1 MNAMDMFK
9 SQMMT
14 MLAFKQDSSNGI
26 IYSFIVLMFM
36 EYFMKVL
43 PIIGQRINSLIEIY
57 IEKASEKVEKI
68 GLNTRMLVE
77 EKESKILFNRLYK
90 AQNGGMVNHSEYECC
105 DAILETMV
113 NINDAKEIIFN
124 KIYFIGHKERFQ
136 LDKNINVQM
145 TEIGMTKEGELNHL
159 AFEISS
165 KKLNLT
171 ELNNYVLAK
180 TKEYKVKKQN
190 KLGNQLYYFD
200 ESICRLNKDSKGNVV
215 YTTAPNQL
223 QFTMTKFYSN
233 KSINTIFGPEI
244 NIIKDRLDLF
254 VNNPEWYAQKGIPYT
269 FGVLCH
275 GEPGCGKTSLC
286 KVIAKSTN
294 RHIINISLHEYTTK
308 RQLHNLFFDETINI
322 VTNKASGQYE
332 QLIIPMDKRVYII
345 EDIDCMSDI
354 VLDRDMKAKQL
365 KIEEEKIAAEK
376 KTVELKLAEMKDK
389 KDKSKN
395 KNGWSFSS
403 AADDYDDSYSY
414 VNDSNPN
421 TSNDIQKYS
430 GENKLDKP
438 IKKKTDENLD
448 DGLTLS
454 YLLNLLDG
462 VLETPGRIII
472 MTTNY
477 PEHLD
482 KALIRPGRVDMS
494 ICFKRC
500 TTETLRKMFLHFYT
514 DQITES
520 DISQYEFPN
529 EKFTPA
535 EVYQIMFKH
544 IKDYNSAIKEIVG

>member
-43 PIIGQRINSLIEIY
+43 PIIGQRINSLIEMY

-68 GLNTRMLVE
+68 GLNTSMLVE
-77 EKESKILFNRLYK
+77 EKESKIVFNRLYK
-90 AQNGGMVNHSEYECC
+90 ASNGSIVNHSEYECC
-105 DAILETMV
+105 DALLETMV
-113 NINDAKEIIFN
+113 NVNDAKEIIFN
-124 KIYFIGHKERFQ
+124 KIYFIGHKEKFQ

-145 TEIGMTKEGELNHL
+145 TEIGITKEGELNHL

-165 KKLNLT
+165 KKLNLS
-171 ELNNYVLAK
+171 ELNNYVTAK

-200 ESICRLNKDSKGNVV
+200 ESICKLNKDNKGNVN
-215 YTTAPNQL
+215 YITAPNQL

-244 NIIKDRLDLF
+244 NIIKERLDLF

-269 FGVLCH
+269 FGILCH

-286 KVIAKSTN
+286 KVIAKTTN

-345 EDIDCMSDI
+345 EDIDCMTDI

-376 KTVELKLAEMKDK
+376 KAQEIKLAELREK
-389 KDKSKN
+389 KSKN
-395 KNGWSFSS
+395 KASWGFST
-403 AADDYDDSYSY
+403 ATDDYDDEYSY
-414 VNDSNPN
+414 VMESN
-421 TSNDIQKYS
+421 TKSSNDISKS
-430 GENKLDKP
+430 SIEKSTN
-438 IKKKTDENLD
+438 KKKTDENLD

-500 TTETLRKMFLHFYT
+500 TSDTLRKMFLHFYT

-535 EVYQIMFKH
+535 EVYQIMFKY
-544 IKDYNSAIKEIVG
+544 IKDYTSAIKEIIC

>member
-1 MNAMDMFK
+1 
-9 SQMMT
+9 
-14 MLAFKQDSSNGI
+14 
-26 IYSFIVLMFM
+26 
-36 EYFMKVL
+36 MKVL
-43 PIIGQRINSLIEIY
+43 PIIGQRINSLIEMY
-57 IEKASEKVEKI
+57 VEKASEKVEKI
-68 GLNTRMLVE
+68 GLNASMISE
-77 EKESKILFNRLYK
+77 EKESKIIFNRLYK
-90 AQNGGMVNHSEYECC
+90 AQNGGMVNHAEYECC
-105 DAILETMV
+105 DALLETMV
-113 NINDAKEIIFN
+113 NVNEAREIIFN

-145 TEIGMTKEGELNHL
+145 TEIGITKEGELNHL

-165 KKLNLT
+165 KKLNLS
-171 ELNNYVLAK
+171 ELNNYVISK

-200 ESICRLNKDSKGNVV
+200 ESICRLNKDNKGNVN
-215 YTTAPNQL
+215 YITAPNQL

-244 NIIKDRLDLF
+244 DIIKERLDLF
-254 VNNPEWYAQKGIPYT
+254 INNPEWYAQKGIPYT

-365 KIEEEKIAAEK
+365 KVEEEKLASEK
-376 KTVELKLAEMKDK
+376 KAQELRLAELREK
-389 KDKSKN
+389 KSKN
-395 KNGWSFSS
+395 KENWRFSN
-403 AADDYDDSYSY
+403 AADEDDDDYSY
-414 VNDSNPN
+414 VMESNTKASNDSTKSSLEKSTN
-421 TSNDIQKYS
+421 
-430 GENKLDKP
+430 
-438 IKKKTDENLD
+438 KKKTDENLD

-500 TTETLRKMFLHFYT
+500 TAETLRKMFLHFYT

-544 IKDYNSAIKEIVG
+544 IKDYNSAIEEIIG